1 MRYEKILVPLD
12 GSRQAEYILPQLEA
26 MVKAF
31 DADVTLLHVVS
42 NGHAGGP
49 EVTRSQKDSGA
60 DITGYLEHMTEALKE
75 KKLRCEW
82 QIAHGEPAKEIAKY
96 AASEMADLI
105 IMTTHGKGTTD
116 EVRTGSV
123 AMEVISSNEI
133 PVMLIRPPTKILER

>member
-42 NGHAGGP
+42 RRCADGPTPTQSQRDAG
-49 EVTRSQKDSGA
+49 T
-60 DITGYLEHMTEALKE
+60 DITRYMEHMADALKG
-75 KKLRCEW
+75 KKVRCEW
-82 QIAHGEPAKEIAKY
+82 QLTHGDPAAEIAKF

-105 IMTTHGKGTTD
+105 IMTTHGQGAAKKAG
-116 EVRTGSV
+116 TGSV

-133 PVMLIRPPTKILER
+133 PVMLVRPPIALLDR